1 MMRDHWRSNRTAG
14 TRTRSRLG
22 WWTLAVL
29 PLLWWSGAA
38 SAQQDLQLT
47 GLDVS
52 TLPGNRVVLVLTT
65 SGPAPEPLAF
75 TIEDPARI
83 SLDLP
88 GTGLGMAERRR
99 DVKRGVLDTVMLAEA
114 QGRTRV
120 VLNLDLMVPYETSVA
135 GDQITVT
142 LGSAGVP
149 EAAARVTAFGQPS
162 GAPGAPGATAASR
175 TAAITGVDFR
185 RGADGAGRVL
195 VNLSDP
201 SVAVDIRE
209 DQDRT
214 VVEFRHATLPD
225 NLLRRLD
232 VLDFATPVQTI
243 DSVRFPGGARLVIN
257 ATGNYERLAYQADN
271 QFSIEFRPVVAQDPR
286 EFGAFDERKEYIGE
300 ALTLNFQ
307 DIEVRAVLQLLAE
320 ISGLNIVVSDT
331 VRGNVTLRLDSV
343 PWDQAL
349 DIILT
354 TKGLDMRQVGTVVL
368 VAPAAEIAA
377 REKQELEAK
386 KDIQELAPLRLEFLQ
401 VNYAKASDLAT
412 LLSETAGRGAGSG
425 TGTRTML
432 SERGNV
438 SIDERTNTLLINDTA
453 DRIADI
459 RRLVA
464 ALDIPV
470 RQVLIESR
478 IVVAND
484 DFSRELGLRMG
495 ATYVRESGNDG
506 LISIT
511 GSGAGSN
518 TIITSGLNNLNQTG
532 SAFPVAV
539 PGLNDRYNVNLPVSD
554 PAGRIG
560 LGILGSD
567 YLVDLELSAAQ
578 AEGRGEIVSSPR
590 VITANQKQALI
601 EQGVE
606 IPFQEAAASG
616 ATATQFKKAVLSLT
630 VTPQITPDD
639 RIIMDLEVTQD
650 TVGQFVP
657 SATGGQVPSIDTRRI
672 ITQVLVNDGETVVL
686 GGIYETERRDSE
698 DKVPVLGDIPVLGRL
713 FRRDSSV
720 SNKRELL
727 IFVTPKILREG
738 SNIY

>member
-1 MMRDHWRSNRTAG
+1 MKRDQWRSNRTVG
-14 TRTRSRLG
+14 TGTRSRLG

-38 SAQQDLQLT
+38 SAQQSLQLT

-88 GTGLGMAERRR
+88 GTSLGMAERRR

-120 VLNLDLMVPYETSVA
+120 VLNLDLMVPYETAVD
-135 GDQITVT
+135 GDRITVT
-142 LGSAGVP
+142 LGGATAPSQ
-149 EAAARVTAFGQPS
+149 AAPRVSAFGQPS
-162 GAPGAPGATAASR
+162 GSMATVADARSAEI
-175 TAAITGVDFR
+175 TAIDFR

-201 SVAVDIRE
+201 SVSIDIRE
-209 DQDRT
+209 DLGRT
-214 VVEFRHATLPD
+214 VVEFRNAGLPD
-225 NLLRRLD
+225 NLLRRFD

-243 DSVRFPGGARLVIN
+243 DSVRFPGGARLIID
-257 ATGNYERLAYQADN
+257 AAGNYEQLAYQADN
-271 QFSIEFRPVVAQDPR
+271 QFSIEFRPVAAPDPT
-286 EFGAFDERKEYIGE
+286 EFGVFDARKEYTGE

-320 ISGLNIVVSDT
+320 ISGLNVVVSDT
-331 VRGNVTLRLDSV
+331 VSGNVTLRLDSV

-354 TKGLDMRQVGTVVL
+354 TKGLDMRQVGSVVL

-401 VNYAKASDLAT
+401 VNYAKASDLAK
-412 LLSETAGRGAGSG
+412 LLTETSGRGTGAGG
-425 TGTRTML
+425 ARTML

-453 DRIADI
+453 ERIAEI

-484 DFSRELGLRMG
+484 DFSRDLGVRFG
-495 ATYVRESGNDG
+495 GTVVRENGSDG
-506 LISIT
+506 LITIT
-511 GSGAGSN
+511 GSGSGAGTVVS
-518 TIITSGLNNLNQTG
+518 SGLNNLNQTG
-532 SAFPVAV
+532 SAFPVTL
-539 PGLNDRYNVNLPVSD
+539 PGLNDRYNVNLPVSE

-560 LGILGSD
+560 LAILGSD

-606 IPFQEAAASG
+606 IPYQEAASSG

-698 DKVPVLGDIPVLGRL
+698 DKVPVLGDIPGLGRL
-713 FRRDSSV
+713 FKRNSSV

-727 IFVTPKILREG
+727 TFVTPKILREG

>member
-1 MMRDHWRSNRTAG
+1 MMRDHWRSNRAVG
-14 TRTRSRLG
+14 TRTRSGLG
-22 WWTLAVL
+22 WWTLAAL
-29 PLLWWSGAA
+29 PLLWWAGAA
-38 SAQQDLQLT
+38 SAQQGLQLT

-65 SGPAPEPLAF
+65 SGPAPEPLSF

-88 GTGLGMAERRR
+88 GTSLGLAERRR
-99 DVKRGVLDTVMLAEA
+99 EVKRGALDTVMLAEA

-120 VLNLDLMVPYETSVA
+120 VLNLDLMVPYETTVEGDRITVALGGPGTSVA
-135 GDQITVT
+135 
-142 LGSAGVP
+142 SARAGG
-149 EAAARVTAFGQPS
+149 FGQPS
-162 GAPGAPGATAASR
+162 GAPVTAAARGSVEL
-175 TAAITGVDFR
+175 TGVDFR

-201 SVAVDIRE
+201 AVSVDIRE
-209 DQDRT
+209 ELDRT
-214 VVEFRHATLPD
+214 VVDFVGAGLPD

-243 DSVRFPGGARLVIN
+243 DAVRYPGGARLVIQ
-257 ATGNYERLAYQADN
+257 AGGNFEQLAYQADN
-271 QFSIEFRPVVAQDPR
+271 QFSIEFRPVEAQDPR
-286 EFGAFDERKEYIGE
+286 DFGVFDERKEYTGE

-354 TKGLDMRQVGTVVL
+354 TKGLDMRQVGNVVL

-377 REKQELEAK
+377 RERQELEAK

-412 LLSETAGRGAGSG
+412 LLTQTAGRGAG
-425 TGTRTML
+425 TGTRNML
-432 SERGNV
+432 SERGSV

-453 DRIADI
+453 DRIADV

-484 DFSRELGLRMG
+484 DFSRELGVRMG

-511 GSGAGSN
+511 GSGSGAG
-518 TIITSGLNNLNQTG
+518 TIVNSGLNNLNQTG
-532 SAFPVAV
+532 SAFPVALPV
-539 PGLNDRYNVNLPVSD
+539 LNDRYNVNLPVSD

-560 LGILGSD
+560 LAILGSD

-606 IPFQEAAASG
+606 IPYQEASASG

-686 GGIYETERRDSE
+686 GGIFETERRDSE
-698 DKVPVLGDIPVLGRL
+698 TKVPLLGDIPVVGRL
-713 FRRDSSV
+713 FKRTDAV